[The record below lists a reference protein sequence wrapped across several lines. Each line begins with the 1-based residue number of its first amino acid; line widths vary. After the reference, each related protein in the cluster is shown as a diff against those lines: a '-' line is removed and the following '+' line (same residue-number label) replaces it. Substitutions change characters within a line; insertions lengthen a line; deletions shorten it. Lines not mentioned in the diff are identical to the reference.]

1 LEALGPLADGG
12 KRRITSTEKAWTSRP
27 ASLSDHDP
35 TTGVGL
41 EGSGAR
47 MFHRSKVSVFLHNVA
62 VLRRTLAR
70 GRPLKRPLY
79 ICRARGSEYHAAI
92 AMTSLCAKVFY
103 GSNDESH

>member
-1 LEALGPLADGG
+1 
-12 KRRITSTEKAWTSRP
+12 
-27 ASLSDHDP
+27 
-35 TTGVGL
+35 
-41 EGSGAR
+41 

-92 AMTSLCAKVFY
+92 AMTSLCAKVSY